1 MALYPADPNAPPV
14 KSEPRVPS
22 YLPPTIGADLPDIV
36 VPPVDAAQPT
46 SVGVAVA
53 DIPARLVSGNGV
65 SVDADGLDFRLGLD
79 IASLQIAEG
88 QPADQWVPVWAVGRP
103 VDEIVRAPV
112 NVLRVD
118 APSDNTVYGRY
129 NGTWAHLTVAWV
141 DITGKPATFPATPHT
156 HPESEVINLVSDLAL
171 KAPLAS
177 PALTGTPTA
186 PTATPGD
193 STTLIATTAF
203 VTAVDIL
210 KAPLASP
217 ALTGT
222 PTAPTATPGTNTTQ
236 LATTAFVA
244 ALGALKANLASP
256 VFTGDPQAPTPA
268 TADNDTSIATTAFV
282 KAQAYAP
289 LASPALTGTPT
300 APTATPGDSSTLL
313 ATTAFV
319 TAVDILKAPL
329 ASPALTGN
337 PTAPTQTPGDSSTKL
352 ATTAFVTTADNLKAP
367 LASPALTGTPT
378 APTPT
383 AGDSTTTLAT
393 TAFVTGGITTSAA
406 LKVSKG
412 GDTMTGKFTTVASAT
427 GTAGLNLPPGVAPS
441 APVNGDAWTTAT
453 ALFVRINGTT
463 LTVATDVD
471 LALKAPL
478 ASPALTGTPT
488 VPTAAPGTN
497 TTQAASTAFVAALGG
512 LKADLASPALTGT
525 PTAPTASPGVST
537 TQLATTAFVAAA
549 DALKADLAS
558 PVFTGNPTAPTP
570 TAGDNDTSIATTA
583 FVTAAVSGGGSFL
596 PITGGTLTGPLVMG
610 TAQPIY
616 QNGAAATDRV
626 HGWQTGGVIR
636 WAMYASSVAEGGA
649 NAGSDFGLNAYTDAG
664 AYLSTP
670 LSIKRSTG
678 VVTFNSAPFFVG
690 GVSGA
695 QGGAF
700 DIAKAASG
708 TTLAGTAV
716 RVDINANSLRIYENA
731 TPFRG
736 CTLDLTGCGAQSAFW
751 HSGNFNPASYQPAL
765 GYTPVRNYASSVNYL
780 GWDGTGVALQ
790 TDSTFWGYV
799 VYTAGGVASIPRVS
813 CGVADGRGISCVGV
827 GGTVSLTV
835 FGEMTSGSYAASFI
849 PMDAARG
856 ASSAFNFLRTRSA
869 TAGTADTEHNLRG
882 DGACLSDV
890 AAATPADYAELFE
903 WTDGNPGGEM
913 RVGLTV
919 VLDGDKIRLS
929 TPADD
934 PRDILGAIS
943 AEPGFLGN
951 SHWSRWQGKYL
962 RDEYG
967 RVRREWQDLVY
978 WGRGEGQRRVKRR
991 EQLTKRDWDAFTEED
1006 DVEEVRDFVKVLNPD
1021 FDPAQ
1026 EYVPRSDRPEWDPV
1040 GLLGQ
1045 IPVRDGQVTG
1055 DRWRKMRAMGPGVAM
1070 WMVR

>member
-22 YLPPTIGADLPDIV
+22 YLPPTIGADLPEIV

-112 NVLRVD
+112 NVLRQD

-367 LASPALTGTPT
+367 LASPRPDRDAHR
-378 APTPT
+378 AHAHRRRQHDH
-383 AGDSTTTLAT
+383 AGDDGLRDRRHHDLGRAQGVERRRHHDGQ
-393 TAFVTGGITTSAA
+393 AHHGGLGDRHGRAQPAA
-406 LKVSKG
+406 RRRALGSRQRRRLDDGDRPVRADQRHHPDG
-412 GDTMTGKFTTVASAT
+412 GDRCRPRPEG
-427 GTAGLNLPPGVAPS
+427 
-441 APVNGDAWTTAT
+441 
-453 ALFVRINGTT
+453 
-463 LTVATDVD
+463 
-471 LALKAPL
+471 
-478 ASPALTGTPT
+478 
-488 VPTAAPGTN
+488 
-497 TTQAASTAFVAALGG
+497 
-512 LKADLASPALTGT
+512 
-525 PTAPTASPGVST
+525 SPGVSG
-537 TQLATTAFVAAA
+537 AHRDA
-549 DALKADLAS
+549 DRSDCGTGHQHHAS
-558 PVFTGNPTAPTP
+558 GLH
-570 TAGDNDTSIATTA
+570 GLC
-583 FVTAAVSGGGSFL
+583 GG
-596 PITGGTLTGPLVMG
+596 TGGPQGRSGLSGPHRH
-610 TAQPIY
+610 A
-616 QNGAAATDRV
+616 NGPHRLPRRFYDPARH
-626 HGWQTGGVIR
+626 HGVRRGGR
-636 WAMYASSVAEGGA
+636 C
-649 NAGSDFGLNAYTDAG
+649 
-664 AYLSTP
+664 
-670 LSIKRSTG
+670 
-678 VVTFNSAPFFVG
+678 
-690 GVSGA
+690 A
-695 QGGAF
+695 QGG
-700 DIAKAASG
+700 SG
-708 TTLAGTAV
+708 LA
-716 RVDINANSLRIYENA
+716 RVHRQPDRADA
-731 TPFRG
+731 DCRG
-736 CTLDLTGCGAQSAFW
+736 
-751 HSGNFNPASYQPAL
+751 
-765 GYTPVRNYASSVNYL
+765 
-780 GWDGTGVALQ
+780 
-790 TDSTFWGYV
+790 
-799 VYTAGGVASIPRVS
+799 
-813 CGVADGRGISCVGV
+813 
-827 GGTVSLTV
+827 
-835 FGEMTSGSYAASFI
+835 
-849 PMDAARG
+849 
-856 ASSAFNFLRTRSA
+856 
-869 TAGTADTEHNLRG
+869 
-882 DGACLSDV
+882 
-890 AAATPADYAELFE
+890 
-903 WTDGNPGGEM
+903 
-913 RVGLTV
+913 
-919 VLDGDKIRLS
+919 
-929 TPADD
+929 
-934 PRDILGAIS
+934 
-943 AEPGFLGN
+943 
-951 SHWSRWQGKYL
+951 
-962 RDEYG
+962 
-967 RVRREWQDLVY
+967 
-978 WGRGEGQRRVKRR
+978 
-991 EQLTKRDWDAFTEED
+991 
-1006 DVEEVRDFVKVLNPD
+1006 
-1021 FDPAQ
+1021 
-1026 EYVPRSDRPEWDPV
+1026 
-1040 GLLGQ
+1040 
-1045 IPVRDGQVTG
+1045 
-1055 DRWRKMRAMGPGVAM
+1055 
-1070 WMVR
+1070 